1 MGPGRPVRH
10 RSGRAGPAVTRSTPR
25 AAERFRPV
33 RVVRVRLDGQVVHDP
48 EVARRLCLAG
58 LLDGAVST
66 KREARRAIA
75 VLFRWPIGLT
85 TTLRRGRQPCR
96 GCGLV
101 GGARLGAGAVRL
113 GYSP

>member
-1 MGPGRPVRH
+1 VAAGPLAVADRAATIRMIGEELARCHVGAMLREQPGRYYC
-10 RSGRAGPAVTRSTPR
+10 
-25 AAERFRPV
+25 
-33 RVVRVRLDGQVVHDP
+33 
-48 EVARRLCLAG
+48 ARCLAG

-85 TTLRRGRQPCR
+85 ITLRRGRQPCR

>member
-1 MGPGRPVRH
+1 VAARPLAIADGAATIRMIGEELARCHVGAMLREQPGRYYC
-10 RSGRAGPAVTRSTPR
+10 
-25 AAERFRPV
+25 
-33 RVVRVRLDGQVVHDP
+33 
-48 EVARRLCLAG
+48 ARCLAG

>member
-1 MGPGRPVRH
+1 VAARPLAIADRAATIRMIGEELARCHVGAMLREQPGRYYC
-10 RSGRAGPAVTRSTPR
+10 
-25 AAERFRPV
+25 
-33 RVVRVRLDGQVVHDP
+33 
-48 EVARRLCLAG
+48 ARCLAG